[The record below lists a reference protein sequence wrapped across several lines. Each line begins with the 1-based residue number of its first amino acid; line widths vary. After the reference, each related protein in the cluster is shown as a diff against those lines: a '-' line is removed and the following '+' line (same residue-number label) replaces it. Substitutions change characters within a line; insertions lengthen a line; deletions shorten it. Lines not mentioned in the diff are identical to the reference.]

1 MKLVFTLLLFNLIL
15 SFLIFQMVIFFV
27 RLTKSALLF
36 LKFFVTSFFHQS
48 EPVKD
53 IQKTVQQKREKI
65 RTELKTKTNE
75 LVNNLQAQEK
85 AFQLQKKEFKKAIS
99 SERKRGYYQATFVW
113 FLILLLTIFFDDIKH
128 AYLSWWI
135 NNQATQNNQPKDY
148 LLIVNTNPPN
158 SVVKIMNIKRKY
170 HSGIRLEP
178 GKYII
183 QVEHFYYFNEYR
195 CITIKN
201 HNISINVQLKKW

>member
-27 RLTKSALLF
+27 RLTKIALVF
-36 LKFFVTSFFHQS
+36 LKFFVTSFFHHS
-48 EPVKD
+48 EPVKE
-53 IQKTVQQKREKI
+53 IKKTAQQKREKI
-65 RTELKTKTNE
+65 REELKTKANKI
-75 LVNNLQAQEK
+75 VKDLQVQEK
-85 AFQLQKKEFKKAIS
+85 AFQVQNKELKKAIS
-99 SERKRGYYQATFVW
+99 YERKIGRYQATFVW
-113 FLILLLTIFFDDIKH
+113 FLILLLTIFFDDIKNT
-128 AYLSWWI
+128 YLSWRI
-135 NNQATQNNQPKDY
+135 NNQGTRQPKDY

-195 CITIKN
+195 CITIKD
-201 HNISINVQLKKW
+201 HNISISVQLKKW